1 MAKPE
6 QYKMSVEARQRRS
19 FSESFKRKKVQEI
32 ERKITSVS
40 QVCKQYEVS
49 PTAVYRW
56 LSTFGDQYKK
66 EVKTIVEMESDTR
79 KILELQKKIADL
91 EQIIGQKQVQLDFKD
106 KMIELAEQMYGVD
119 IKKKL
124 SSEPLSTSGKTV
136 TNSQ

>member
-6 QYKMSVEARQRRS
+6 QYKMSVEARKRRS

-32 ERKITSVS
+32 ERRITTVS

-49 PTAVYRW
+49 ATAVYRW

-124 SSEPLSTSGKTV
+124 SNKPLSTSGKTV
-136 TNSQ
+136 NNSK

>member
-6 QYKMSVEARQRRS
+6 QYKMSVESRKRRS

-32 ERKITSVS
+32 ERKITTVS

-49 PTAVYRW
+49 ATAVYRW

-124 SSEPLSTSGKTV
+124 SNEPLSTSGKTGN
-136 TNSQ
+136 NSK